1 MRHNRDDKR
10 FNRPSGHLRCMMAN
24 MTNSLF
30 LHGRISTTTPKAKA
44 LRRVA
49 ERMVTLGKKGDLP
62 ARRRAMAF
70 MRRKDVVTKLFSEIA
85 PQYAERNGGY
95 TRVLKVG
102 PRPGDSA
109 PMSLIELVR
118 ESAPEPQVTKKGGK
132 AKAAKSAPE
141 TTTAKK
147 TTTPKTAKSA
157 SETKTEKKATTPK
170 TEKSAAGTKAVKK
183 KSTAKAEKSSD
194 KG

>member
-1 MRHNRDDKR
+1 
-10 FNRPSGHLRCMMAN
+10 MMAN

-30 LHGRISTTTPKAKA
+30 LHGRISTTTPKAKE

-70 MRRKDVVTKLFSEIA
+70 MRRKDVVTKLFTEIA

-109 PMSLIELVR
+109 PMSLIELVK
-118 ESAPEPQVTKKGGK
+118 ESAPEPKV
-132 AKAAKSAPE
+132 
-141 TTTAKK
+141 AKK
-147 TTTPKTAKSA
+147 SSKAKTAKSA
-157 SETKTEKKATTPK
+157 SEPKVAKKESK
-170 TEKSAAGTKAVKK
+170 
-183 KSTAKAEKSSD
+183 AKAAKSPD